1 MRIVDEVIH
10 GVFMKRV
17 NKFLTIVKVNESSVP
32 CFLPDPGRLQ
42 ELLYP
47 GVRVL
52 LVDRGKRDRKTR
64 YDLIAV
70 CHGEQWISLDSRI
83 PNKLVFEA
91 LENKF
96 LDEFREYS
104 TIIPEFKF
112 HESRI
117 DFLLENGNKKCLIEV
132 KSCTT
137 VIDGVAFFPS
147 APTLRGRRQLITLM
161 KALREDYRSCV
172 LFVVQ
177 RTDASI
183 LRPYDLIDYKFGE
196 TLREAYSKGVEV
208 YAYFSEFGEKEIKI
222 RGSLPVDLA
231 LY

>member
-1 MRIVDEVIH
+1 
-10 GVFMKRV
+10 
-17 NKFLTIVKVNESSVP
+17 
-32 CFLPDPGRLQ
+32 
-42 ELLYP
+42 
-47 GVRVL
+47 
-52 LVDRGKRDRKTR
+52 
-64 YDLIAV
+64 
-70 CHGEQWISLDSRI
+70 ISLDSRI

-117 DFLLENGNKKCLIEV
+117 DFLLENGDKKCLIEV

-147 APTLRGRRQLITLM
+147 APTVRGRRHLVTLM
-161 KALREDYRSCV
+161 KAIEEGYRSCV

-177 RTDASI
+177 RADANI

-196 TLREAYSKGVEV
+196 TLREAHSRGVEV
-208 YAYFSEFGEKEIKI
+208 YAYFSEFRKKEIKI
-222 RGSLPVDLA
+222 RGRIPVDLNTR
-231 LY
+231 